1 MEKHTQILMK
11 EPEEIEE
18 AKDSNKIKYTTA
30 LISASIM
37 LTLIATLLIGHF
49 QFSWFKETYQV
60 NANISRKVF
69 QANYFSEQKTVT
81 TKFAFANGVIQ
92 ENDYIL
98 NSDFVVF
105 LENREE
111 VNYNKFINTAFILLL
126 DSKMIYEKGEKDL
139 PHLNIFDEVQ
149 LKELEANPYGA
160 KYPIAVFKFDDDGII
175 KEIIVPKN
183 LDEYNTETLNEL
195 IEKVVPKLS
204 RNKKEDISNGLTIE
218 TLKNRNTKTI
228 IQKESPKQINSFRNS
243 LYSKLVKTDIENNQI
258 TKVETDSNVKLKSVP
273 KNGEIIFGP
282 KEFNFNI
289 KSNIVSKEVKYE
301 QKENI
306 NLVKKIA
313 EKLDFIDSKELI
325 KQFKDKKEE
334 ENKGEV
340 IEKEE
345 EIKPEFRKLGFSVSA
360 SKSFPLAS
368 FNVCGLAVSIKY
380 YVSFSSGSAVNKI
393 IITAGGGK
401 IEFGNT
407 GFSGNFKKEW
417 SYTQPIFTFPFPGFP
432 VVSVGAFAKGSL
444 KAEVG
449 LKSGSGSGAKYYAKL
464 TGKLSMGAEIKA
476 GWDAIASLSA
486 GAEGTVVEASASVT
500 VSNGSVSKDSGF
512 SLRMG
517 ELEAYIQG
525 CLFTAKI
532 DIARFTIYK
541 GWAFA

>member
-1 MEKHTQILMK
+1 M
-11 EPEEIEE
+11 
-18 AKDSNKIKYTTA
+18 
-30 LISASIM
+30 
-37 LTLIATLLIGHF
+37 
-49 QFSWFKETYQV
+49 
-60 NANISRKVF
+60 
-69 QANYFSEQKTVT
+69 
-81 TKFAFANGVIQ
+81 
-92 ENDYIL
+92 
-98 NSDFVVF
+98 
-105 LENREE
+105 
-111 VNYNKFINTAFILLL
+111 
-126 DSKMIYEKGEKDL
+126 
-139 PHLNIFDEVQ
+139 
-149 LKELEANPYGA
+149 
-160 KYPIAVFKFDDDGII
+160 
-175 KEIIVPKN
+175 
-183 LDEYNTETLNEL
+183 
-195 IEKVVPKLS
+195 
-204 RNKKEDISNGLTIE
+204 
-218 TLKNRNTKTI
+218 
-228 IQKESPKQINSFRNS
+228 
-243 LYSKLVKTDIENNQI
+243 VKTDIENNQI

-273 KNGEIIFGP
+273 ENGEIIFGP

-313 EKLDFIDSKELI
+313 EKFDFIDSKELI

-345 EIKPEFRKLGFSVSA
+345 EIKPELRKLGFSVSA

-449 LKSGSGSGAKYYAKL
+449 LRSGSGSGAKYYAKL

>member
-1 MEKHTQILMK
+1 MEKHTKILMK

-81 TKFAFANGVIQ
+81 TKFSFANGVIQ

-98 NSDFVVF
+98 NTNFVVF

-111 VNYNKFINTAFILLL
+111 IYKNQFINTAFILLL
-126 DSKMIYEKGEKDL
+126 DSKMLYEKGEKDL

-160 KYPIAVFKFDDDGII
+160 KYPIAEFKFDDDGII

-218 TLKNRNTKTI
+218 TLKNKNIKTI

-273 KNGEIIFGP
+273 ENGEII
-282 KEFNFNI
+282 
-289 KSNIVSKEVKYE
+289 Y
-301 QKENI
+301 
-306 NLVKKIA
+306 
-313 EKLDFIDSKELI
+313 
-325 KQFKDKKEE
+325 
-334 ENKGEV
+334 
-340 IEKEE
+340 
-345 EIKPEFRKLGFSVSA
+345 
-360 SKSFPLAS
+360 
-368 FNVCGLAVSIKY
+368 
-380 YVSFSSGSAVNKI
+380 
-393 IITAGGGK
+393 
-401 IEFGNT
+401 
-407 GFSGNFKKEW
+407 
-417 SYTQPIFTFPFPGFP
+417 
-432 VVSVGAFAKGSL
+432 
-444 KAEVG
+444 
-449 LKSGSGSGAKYYAKL
+449 
-464 TGKLSMGAEIKA
+464 
-476 GWDAIASLSA
+476 
-486 GAEGTVVEASASVT
+486 
-500 VSNGSVSKDSGF
+500 
-512 SLRMG
+512 
-517 ELEAYIQG
+517 
-525 CLFTAKI
+525 
-532 DIARFTIYK
+532 
-541 GWAFA
+541 